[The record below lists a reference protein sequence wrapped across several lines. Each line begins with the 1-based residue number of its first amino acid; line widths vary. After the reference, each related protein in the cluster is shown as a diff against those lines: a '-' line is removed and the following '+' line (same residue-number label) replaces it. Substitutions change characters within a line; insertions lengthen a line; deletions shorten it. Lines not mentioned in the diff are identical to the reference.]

1 MSWYS
6 QVRDPVHG
14 FIGLDREEVR
24 IVNTGIVQ
32 RLREIRQLAMAH
44 LVYPGA
50 LHTRFDHTLGVC
62 HVAGLLA
69 DSLGRQSEKTL
80 VRRAALLHDIGHG
93 PFSHVSEASLDRFSD
108 RRALG
113 DQVKA
118 AEKIHEALTARM
130 IETDKGLSDV
140 LSPQQRREVT
150 ALLSHGYGEPVM
162 RHIVSGPLDADK
174 QDYLLRDSLFCGVR
188 YGVFDISQLHRSL
201 IAGPDGQSI
210 TLMVG
215 REGVHSL
222 EQFVLA
228 KYYLTTQVYR
238 HRVRLITDNMLTR
251 AIALGIEVDGIPE
264 LRAVY
269 AYDGSDKFIENYAGW
284 NDARFLLTFSG
295 DDFAGTLCHQLVT
308 RLRRRQLL
316 KRVYT
321 IDVNGQEFPDPQV
334 RDALA
339 RLGTPQRQQQRAEL
353 EMRIGDI
360 LAEKWGVPVERHF
373 VILNVT
379 TINSVRVQSPNDEAS
394 ILVDSDG
401 VPIAFE
407 ERSALFQSID
417 ASANEVF
424 LEVYAPVEY
433 DNRTD
438 CRRLLGLVSAAI
450 RSTLEAAAPQME
462 T

>member
-24 IVNTGIVQ
+24 LVNTCIVQ

-69 DSLGRQSEKTL
+69 DSLGLDDEKTL
-80 VRRAALLHDIGHG
+80 VRRAAILHDIGHG
-93 PFSHVSEASLDRFSD
+93 PFSHVSEASLERFSD
-108 RRALG
+108 RAALG
-113 DQVKA
+113 GKVKA
-118 AEKIHEALTARM
+118 KEKIHEALTARM
-130 IETDKGLSDV
+130 VETDRELADI
-140 LSPQQRREVT
+140 LSPQQRREVI
-150 ALLSHGYGEPVM
+150 ALLSHGYGEPVV
-162 RHIVSGPLDADK
+162 RQIVSGPLDADK

-188 YGVFDISQLHRSL
+188 YGVFDISQLHRCL
-201 IAGPDGQSI
+201 TAGTDGQSVA
-210 TLMVG
+210 LMVG

-251 AIALGIEVDGIPE
+251 AIALGIEVDQIPE
-264 LRAVY
+264 LRAIY
-269 AYDGSDKFIENYAGW
+269 SYDGSDTFVDNYAGW

-295 DDFAGTLCHQLVT
+295 EEYKGTLCHQLVT

-316 KRVYT
+316 KRVYVT
-321 IDVNGQEFPDPQV
+321 DVNKQSFANPEV
-334 RDALA
+334 RDGLA
-339 RLGTPQRQQQRAEL
+339 NLGAPQRQQQRTDL

-360 LAEKWGVPVERHF
+360 LADKWGVPVERRF
-373 VILNVT
+373 VVVNVT
-379 TINSVRVQSPNDEAS
+379 TINSVREQSRNDEAS
-394 ILVDSDG
+394 ILVQSDG
-401 VPIAFE
+401 VPVAFE
-407 ERSALFQSID
+407 EQSALFQSID
-417 ASANEVF
+417 ASANEVL
-424 LEVYAPVEY
+424 LEVYAPAEY
-433 DNRTD
+433 GNPADR
-438 CRRLLGLVSAAI
+438 RRLLGLVSEAI
-450 RSTLEAAAPQME
+450 RDALNSPVPSVEA
-462 T
+462 